1 MRLPRLRRAVVLFFL
16 VYAAA
21 ATWPVALLVA
31 EGGPLVLGLPR
42 PMAWA
47 ILWIVLGFAV
57 LLLLDHLENRGAGD

>member
-31 EGGPLVLGLPR
+31 EGSPLVLGLPR

-47 ILWIVLGFAV
+47 ILWILLGFAA

>member
-16 VYAAA
+16 LYAAA

-31 EGGPLVLGLPR
+31 EGGPLALGLPR

-47 ILWIVLGFAV
+47 ILWILLGFAA
-57 LLLLDHLENRGAGD
+57 LLLLDHLESRGGED

>member
-1 MRLPRLRRAVVLFFL
+1 MRLPRLRRAVVGFFL
-16 VYAAA
+16 LYAAA

-47 ILWIVLGFAV
+47 ILWIVLGFGA
-57 LLLLDHLENRGAGD
+57 LAALEHCENRAGKD